1 MFGKNKKSQ
10 NVIQIVIKQLGDR
23 IAVLETEK
31 SELRKE
37 VDMLK
42 QQVAQQSKKTLSQMT
57 NQPEEQV
64 PFSQVVDEWINGSE
78 GEDNGN

>member
-1 MFGKNKKSQ
+1 MFGKNKKSL
-10 NVIQIVIKQLGDR
+10 NVIHIVIKQLGDR

-42 QQVAQQSKKTLSQMT
+42 QKVAEQSKKTLSQMT
-57 NQPEEQV
+57 NQPEKQV